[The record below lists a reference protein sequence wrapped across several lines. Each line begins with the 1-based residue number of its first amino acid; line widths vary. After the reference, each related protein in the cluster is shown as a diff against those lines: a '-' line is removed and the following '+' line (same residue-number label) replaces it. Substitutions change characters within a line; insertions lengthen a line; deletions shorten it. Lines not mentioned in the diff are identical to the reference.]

1 MIKSNKIISFLLA
14 VLCIVIFFYI
24 WIFLCIK
31 YGNSG
36 YCGAK
41 GNKHNVKWE
50 LDDDG
55 TLIISGTGKMA
66 SYGSVKGN
74 KSCGTFVFGNPKW
87 NGSLKNDIKRVVI
100 EDGITS
106 IGKQAFYG
114 CSFIEE
120 VIIPDSVKDIG
131 MAAFGKC
138 TFLTKVNI
146 PESVTVIPA
155 GAFNG
160 CTHLKEIVIPD
171 SVEAIEW
178 NAFNGCEKL
187 ENVTI
192 PENLTD
198 FGRNAFQGTAFASEE
213 NGLLIINN
221 IVVDGT
227 KCTGDIVIPDGVT
240 KIGAGAF
247 GLYLGENENLISVTL
262 PDSVETIDEFAFSDC
277 RNLER
282 INIPENLK
290 TINKC
295 AFNNCRNLTGEI
307 ILPER
312 VEYIGERTFNRCY
325 NITGELILPKSVEY
339 VGDYAFSGTD
349 LDTITVLN
357 PALSFSDADY
367 GFNTSH
373 WKVNRVTE

>member
-1 MIKSNKIISFLLA
+1 M
-14 VLCIVIFFYI
+14 
-24 WIFLCIK
+24 CIK

-36 YCGAK
+36 YCGAE
-41 GNKHNVKWE
+41 GNKHNVKWHIDE
-50 LDDDG
+50 LG
-55 TLIISGTGKMA
+55 TLTISGTGEMA
-66 SYGSVKGN
+66 SYGEVDKITDN
-74 KSCGTFVFGNPKW
+74 FIFGNPQW
-87 NGSLKNDIKRVVI
+87 NTSRKEKIKIVVI
-100 EDGITS
+100 EDGVTS
-106 IGKQAFYG
+106 IGKQTFYM
-114 CSFIEE
+114 CSEITE
-120 VIIPDSVKDIG
+120 VVIPDSVTDIG

-171 SVEAIEW
+171 SVHTIGY

-187 ENVTI
+187 KNVTV

-198 FGRNAFQGTAFASEE
+198 FSRNAFQGTAFTSEE

-221 IVVDGT
+221 VVVDGT
-227 KCTGDIVIPDGVT
+227 KCTGNIVVPDGVT

-247 GLYLGENENLISVTL
+247 GPFFGDNENLISVTL
-262 PDSVETIDEFAFSDC
+262 PDSVETIDEYAFNDC

-290 TINKC
+290 TIGKY
-295 AFNNCRNLTGEI
+295 AFKGCENLTGEL
-307 ILPER
+307 ILPES
-312 VEYIGERTFNRCY
+312 VEYIGERAFY
-325 NITGELILPKSVEY
+325 GTG
-339 VGDYAFSGTD
+339 

-357 PALSFSDADY
+357 PEFDLKSDSLLY
-367 GFNTSH
+367 GSEWT
-373 WKVNRVTE
+373 VNRVTE

>member
-1 MIKSNKIISFLLA
+1 MINLKKILPYALVGLYI
-14 VLCIVIFFYI
+14 VVIFVSFI
-24 WIFLCIK
+24 GFR
-31 YGNSG
+31 NSG
-36 YCGAK
+36 YCGAE
-41 GNKHNVKWE
+41 GNKRNVKWK

-55 TLIISGTGKMA
+55 TLTISGTGEMA
-66 SYGSVKGN
+66 SYGEVDKITD
-74 KSCGTFVFGNPKW
+74 KFIFGNPQW
-87 NGSLKNDIKRVVI
+87 NTSRKEKIKRVVI
-100 EDGITS
+100 EDGVTS
-106 IGKQAFYG
+106 IGKQAFYM
-114 CSFIEE
+114 CSEITE
-120 VIIPDSVKDIG
+120 VVIPDSVTDIG

-138 TFLTKVNI
+138 TYLTKVNI

-160 CTHLKEIVIPD
+160 CMHLKEIVIPD
-171 SVEAIEW
+171 SVQAIEW
-178 NAFNGCEKL
+178 NAFDGCEKL

-198 FGRNAFQGTAFASEE
+198 FGRNAFQGTAFTSEE

-221 IVVDGT
+221 VVVDGT

-247 GLYLGENENLISVTL
+247 ELYLGENENLISVTL